1 MPMAASPSGDRVTD
15 ETIASMATL
24 AVDCRCALGESILWC
39 ERRST
44 LFWADIDGAGLWMH
58 VPGKGST
65 RHWTLPE
72 RLGSLALCENGGLLL
87 GLAKGLYWVDI
98 DAAIDATTATTLSL
112 QRLQEVEPGST
123 ETRINDGRSDRHGNF
138 VFGTKSERADKALVG
153 SFYQYSAQHGLR
165 WLDLPGV
172 SIPNSICFSADG
184 RTLYYCDSLQP
195 RISCCDYDPL
205 TASVSNSRVFVE
217 LDHPRASPDGSIVDA
232 EGLLWNAQW
241 GASRVVRY
249 RPDGQIDR
257 IVAVPVTQP
266 SCCTIGGEHL
276 DQLYITS
283 ARAELGEAA
292 LARMPASGGVFQF
305 ALPRA
310 LGLRESRVTI
320 DGRHIA

>member
-1 MPMAASPSGDRVTD
+1 MAASPSGDRVTD
-15 ETIASMATL
+15 ETITSMATL
-24 AVDCRCALGESILWC
+24 AVDCRCALGESILWS

-44 LFWADIDGAGLWMH
+44 LFWADIDAAGLWMH
-58 VPGKGST
+58 APGSGST

-87 GLAKGLYWVDI
+87 GLAKGLHWVDI

-112 QRLQEVEPGST
+112 QRLQDVEPGST

-138 VFGTKSERADKALVG
+138 VFGTKSERADKAPVG

-165 WLDLPGV
+165 RLDLPGV

-195 RISCCDYDPL
+195 RISCCDYEPH

-232 EGLLWNAQW
+232 EGHLWNAQW

-292 LARMPASGGVFQF
+292 LARMPASGGVFQL

-310 LGLRESRVTI
+310 LGLRESHVTI
-320 DGRHIA
+320 DDRHTA